1 MHHVG
6 RMEERLDV
14 RMYVR
19 LEARKRGSKSEGN
32 LPWPW
37 PGLPALELVMKRKGM
52 SSLQMVGH
60 GAGWELRGVRY
71 PILP

>member
-1 MHHVG
+1 
-6 RMEERLDV
+6 MEERLDV

-32 LPWPW
+32 LPWPWPGLW